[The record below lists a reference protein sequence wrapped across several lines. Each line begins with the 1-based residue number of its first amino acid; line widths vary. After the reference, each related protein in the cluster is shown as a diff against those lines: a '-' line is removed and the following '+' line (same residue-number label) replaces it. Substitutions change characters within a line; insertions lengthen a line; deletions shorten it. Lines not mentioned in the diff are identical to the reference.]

1 MLILVLLASA
11 MGCISPG
18 DTSLIGFWE
27 SEATSQGGIG
37 HTLELKADGELVTSF
52 TVMVDGVYRATAGSL
67 FFADNAKALAETTD
81 GARFTITQNL
91 FVHTDSDGQEVR
103 KERLGVQPRAS
114 TPLVGDWRY
123 RHYTG
128 AIAYERYTD
137 DGRLL
142 FRLPMGSWHGCYRAA
157 SGSFSMNTP
166 QVNSTM
172 QYTLA
177 SGRLTLREGAVKSS
191 AYRRAE
197 PWYPRDLVGYQ
208 PPKTKGN

>member
-1 MLILVLLASA
+1 SA
-11 MGCISPG
+11 MGCVSPG

-37 HTLELKADGELVTSF
+37 HTLELKADGKLVTSF

-67 FFADNAKALAETTD
+67 FIAENAKALAEATEGT
-81 GARFTITQNL
+81 RFTITQNL
-91 FVHTDSDGQEVR
+91 FVLTDSDGQDIR
-103 KERLGVQPRAS
+103 KERLGVQPRAN

-123 RHYTG
+123 RHDTG

-142 FRLPMGSWHGCYRAA
+142 FRLPMGSRQGCYRAA
-157 SGSFSMNTP
+157 SGSFTMNTL

-177 SGRLTLREGAVKSS
+177 SGRLTLREGAGKSS

-197 PWYPRDLVGYQ
+197 PWYPRDLVDYQ
-208 PPKTKGN
+208 PPTTKGN

>member
-1 MLILVLLASA
+1 

-18 DTSLIGFWE
+18 DTALIGFWE

-52 TVMVDGVYRATAGSL
+52 TMMVDGVYRTTAGSL
-67 FFADNAKALAETTD
+67 FIAENAKALAETTD
-81 GARFTITQNL
+81 GTRFTITRNL
-91 FVHTDSDGQEVR
+91 LVYADSDGQEVR
-103 KERLGVQPRAS
+103 KERLGVQSRAS

-123 RHYTG
+123 RHDSG

-142 FRLPMGSWHGCYRAA
+142 FRLPMGSWQGCYRAA

-177 SGRLTLREGAVKSS
+177 SGRLTLREGAGKSS

-197 PWYPRDLVGYQ
+197 PWYPRDLVDYQ
-208 PPKTKGN
+208 PPKNK

>member
-1 MLILVLLASA
+1 
-11 MGCISPG
+11 MGCIAPS

-37 HTLELKADGELVTSF
+37 HTLELKADGEVVTSF
-52 TVMVDGVYRATAGSL
+52 AVMVDGVYRTTAGSL
-67 FFADNAKALAETTD
+67 FFADNAKALAEATN
-81 GARFTITQNL
+81 GASFTITQNL
-91 FVHTDSDGQEVR
+91 FVQKGSDGQEIR

-137 DGRLL
+137 DGRFL
-142 FRLPMGSWHGCYRAA
+142 FRLPMGSEQGCYRAA
-157 SGSFSMNTP
+157 SGSLTMNTP
-166 QVNSTM
+166 LVDGTM
-172 QYTLA
+172 QYPLA
-177 SGRLTLREGAVKSS
+177 GGRLTLRESAGKSS

-197 PWYPRDLVGYQ
+197 PWYPRDLVDYQ
-208 PPKTKGN
+208 PGGSK

>member
-1 MLILVLLASA
+1 MLVLVLLASA

-37 HTLELKADGELVTSF
+37 HTLELKADGKVVTSF
-52 TVMVDGVYRATAGSL
+52 AMMVDGVYRATAGSL
-67 FFADNAKALAETTD
+67 VIAENAKALAETTD
-81 GARFTITQNL
+81 GMRFTITRNV
-91 FVHTDSDGQEVR
+91 FVLTDSDGQEIR
-103 KERLGVQPRAS
+103 KERLGVQRRAN

-123 RHYTG
+123 RHDTG

-137 DGRLL
+137 DGRVL
-142 FRLPMGSWHGCYRAA
+142 FRLPMGSRQGCYRAV

-166 QVNSTM
+166 EVNSTM

-177 SGRLTLREGAVKSS
+177 SGRLTLREGEGKSS
-191 AYRRAE
+191 AYRSAE
-197 PWYPRDLVGYQ
+197 PWYPRDLVDYQ
-208 PPKTKGN
+208 PPKTK